1 MAKIVTKKGIYH
13 FTPKTLFVGLKKIN
27 KSIAKQN
34 LLDFN
39 RIAKE
44 NNLPFGLIY
53 GTLLGAIRENDF
65 IDHDE
70 DIDLY
75 ILGEHNEILLNLLFV
90 LRNNGFDVARY
101 DRRGL
106 ISIIRN
112 DEYIDI
118 YVFHKFEKGV
128 RICCGE
134 CVLEKH
140 ITDTINIE
148 FLTESFMIP
157 RDYLGYLQFQYGSDW
172 NVPIRYTDFNVKK
185 SAVILMKMKER
196 MKYILPGPLFS
207 LFVLGKEKKTI
218 QSFYQKV
225 KLYEINL

>member
-1 MAKIVTKKGIYH
+1 MAKIATKNGIYH
-13 FTPKTLFVGLKKIN
+13 FKPKTLFVGLKKIN
-27 KSIAKQN
+27 RSIAKQN

-65 IDHDE
+65 IEHDE

-75 ILGEHNEILLNLLFV
+75 ILGEYNEIILNLLFV
-90 LRNNGFDVARY
+90 LRNNGFEVARY

-118 YVFHKFEKGV
+118 YIFHKFEKGV

-140 ITDTINIE
+140 IIDTTHID

-172 NVPIRYTDFNVKK
+172 KVPIHYTDFKVKK
-185 SAVILMKMKER
+185 SVIFLMKIKER
-196 MKYILPGPLFS
+196 MKYILPDSLFS
-207 LFVLGKEKKTI
+207 LFVLGLEKKTI
-218 QSFYQKV
+218 QSFYNKV
-225 KLYEINL
+225 KLNEIKL